1 MHIETIDERTKR
13 VLDKIKKSAMAE
25 SFYLAGGPA
34 LAVYLGHR
42 TSIDL
47 DFFSK
52 KNFSTAELK
61 NQVHPVDGYFY
72 S

>member
-1 MHIETIDERTKR
+1 MYIETIDERTKR

-25 SFYLAGGPA
+25 SFYLAGETA

-47 DFFSK
+47 DFFQRK
-52 KNFSTAELK
+52 IFQQRN
-61 NQVHPVDGYFY
+61 
-72 S
+72 